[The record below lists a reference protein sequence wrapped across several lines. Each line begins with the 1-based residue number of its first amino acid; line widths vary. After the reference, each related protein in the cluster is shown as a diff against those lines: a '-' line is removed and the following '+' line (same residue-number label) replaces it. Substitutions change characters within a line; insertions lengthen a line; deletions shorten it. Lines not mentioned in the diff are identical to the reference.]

1 MKSFLYSLFVALIL
15 ISDRSE
21 ASDATAVD
29 ETIHTQQVVYVG
41 LVDTFTPNFYIDVYT
56 PLIEF
61 LKQRLPQYRFVTNEI
76 SHAEAGQVDV
86 LVKQDFLIVSSNTPR
101 MVPKAGLQQIAT
113 LRRGRESDVSRSVG
127 AVFVVPTDSP
137 VQSLIDMKGCSVAAS
152 APWTFEGWMIPM
164 GEIAA
169 HGFDPE
175 TFFREVT
182 YTEWNFPD
190 VITLVTTGMTD
201 VGILSTCELEQ
212 AIRTGVV
219 SETALRIIG
228 QRPQLAPGGC
238 ACSTDLYPDMIFASS
253 PSVDPNIVKEVSVAL
268 LSMPPNA
275 SGFDWLTNSRMQNV
289 EALLHRLKVGPYSY
303 LRNESFSDVVL
314 RYRNEI
320 LVALFLLIMLI
331 AHHFRVNLLLKRRT
345 EALQAEERAR
355 LKAAEALRQ
364 SKEKLDLIERAG
376 MASQLAAMFAH
387 EIKQPLTIITNYLSG
402 MRIMMKRGD
411 VNMGMLNDA
420 VTHAEREAHRAAD
433 IVERVR
439 SALKKETPLMLP
451 VDVGAVI
458 RSAVHHAGRGA
469 QMLRIEIETPDEPV
483 YVLGDALEI
492 ELILVN
498 FIKNACR
505 VVSQLEEKQPIH
517 IHADV
522 SEVGVQIS
530 VDDYGPSI
538 NDEVFDRLGKLTR
551 SCSQDGMGFG
561 LFISSS
567 IAEAHCGH
575 LTFKRR
581 DPQGLSATL
590 VLPRYHFTEKLS

>member
-1 MKSFLYSLFVALIL
+1 MKRFSSNLFVALLL
-15 ISDRSE
+15 ISGMAE
-21 ASDATAVD
+21 ASDVPNLD
-29 ETIHTQQVVYVG
+29 ETHRNQQVVRVG

-56 PLIEF
+56 PLIES
-61 LKQRLPQYRFVTNEI
+61 LKKRLPQYTFVTNEI
-76 SHAEAGQVDV
+76 AHTEAGQVDV
-86 LVKQDFLIVSSNTPR
+86 LAKQDFLIVSSHTPR
-101 MVPKAGLQQIAT
+101 MVPEAGLQQIAT

-137 VQSLIDMKGCSVAAS
+137 IQSLVDMKGRSVAAS

-164 GEIAA
+164 GEIAS

-175 TFFREVT
+175 TFFQEVT

-219 SETALRIIG
+219 SDNALRIIG

-253 PSVDPNIVKEVSVAL
+253 PSVDPNIVKEVTVAL

-289 EALLHRLKVGPYSY
+289 ETLLQRLKVGPYSY
-303 LRNESFSDVVL
+303 LRNETFSDVVL

-320 LVALFLLIMLI
+320 LLAFLLLLTLL

-451 VDVGAVI
+451 VDVEAVI
-458 RSAVHHAGRGA
+458 RSAGRTA
-469 QMLRIEIETPDEPV
+469 QTVPLEIEMPKAPV
-483 YVLGDALEI
+483 YVLGDALEL

-505 VVSQLEEKQPIH
+505 AVSQLEDKAPIRLH
-517 IHADV
+517 VDV
-522 SEVGVQIS
+522 SQEEVQIA
-530 VDDYGPSI
+530 VDDQGPTI
-538 NDEVFDRLGKLTR
+538 DDEVFARLGKLTR

-581 DPQGLSATL
+581 RPHGLSATL
-590 VLPRYHFTEKLS
+590 VLPRYHFTETPS